1 MLDGKSI
8 SVVIPAFNEE
18 KLIGKVFDTM
28 PTFVDRMFVVNDGS
42 RDRTRAIVED
52 YASRDERICLID
64 HSSNLG
70 LGQSLIDGYIAA
82 REEGSD
88 LVAVMAGDAQMA
100 PADLEALCKPILS
113 GKADYAKGNRLV
125 RDDVIGRMPQHRFIG
140 NNILTLL
147 TKFATGYWHIID
159 PQCGYTVISH
169 RALKTI
175 PIETMI
181 KGYGYNA
188 DILHMLNLNNFRVQ
202 DVEIEPVYGE
212 EQSKIRLSSY
222 IPTVSKLLLRL
233 FWRRLKKK
241 YMLREFH
248 PLFILYGLSIFNG
261 VIIFIPM
268 LLRFFYFYLK
278 TGVAPQTTLIIMMF
292 SFSFAMFSLVFAM
305 WMDTEDNRRLIAGS
319 SR

>member
-1 MLDGKSI
+1 MLEGKTI
-8 SVVIPAFNEE
+8 AVVIPAYNEE
-18 KLIGKVFDTM
+18 KLIAKVFDTM
-28 PTFVDRMFVVNDGS
+28 PGFVDRMFVVNDGS
-42 RDRTRAIVED
+42 KDRTKAIIED
-52 YASRDERICLID
+52 YASRDPRILLID
-64 HSSNLG
+64 HPANKG
-70 LGQSLIDGYIAA
+70 LGQSLIDGYVAA
-82 REEGSD
+82 RDEGSD

-100 PADLEALCKPILS
+100 PADLELLCAPILA
-113 GKADYAKGNRLV
+113 GDADYAKGNRLV

-159 PQCGYTVISH
+159 PQCGYTVIS
-169 RALKTI
+169 RQALRTI

-212 EQSKIRLSSY
+212 EQSKIKLRSY
-222 IPTVSKLLLRL
+222 IPTVSKLLLSL

-261 VIIFIPM
+261 IVVFLPM
-268 LLRFFYFYLK
+268 VFRFFYFYIT

-305 WMDTEDNRRLIAGS
+305 WMDTEDNRRLIASS